1 MATATATKKPDPRS
15 EQRSAAVLVR
25 MSNQEREALRAEAA
39 RRNTTATDLLREQ
52 VLRVI
57 GEA

>member
-1 MATATATKKPDPRS
+1 MRKPPYSRS

-25 MSNQEREALRAEAA
+25 MSKQEREALMAAAA
-39 RRNTTATDLLREQ
+39 RRNTTATELLREQ